1 MKLDA
6 LILENFRG
14 FKGRH
19 HIPFDSLTVLVGRND
34 VGKSTVLEALS
45 VFFNEGQIDFDPA
58 DKNVHTTETKV
69 RIGCEFSNLPSEIV
83 LDASAKT
90 SFKDELLLNRAGNLE
105 VHKIFDCS
113 KASPKPLHVIVANHP
128 TGLGLLFQKT
138 HDDLQT
144 LAQKSG
150 VDMEKIDQR
159 SNVELRRAI
168 RDVKQV
174 KPREVVDIP
183 LEKNE
188 AKSIWEQIQ
197 KHLPVYAL
205 FRSDR
210 PSQDKDGEVQSPLK
224 GAVTLALAKV
234 SKQLE
239 DIKSAVKAEAE
250 DVAARTLKKLKEID
264 DCLAAELKTHFSAEP
279 GWNKLF
285 AFNLTGDNNI
295 PINKRGSGVR
305 RLILLSFFRAEAEK
319 RREGSNTKEIIY
331 AIEEPETSQH
341 PTNQKLLADAFGEL
355 ADAPNTQVV
364 LTTHTPGLAG
374 LLPPTS
380 LRRIRQDDQKGAI
393 VELGDA
399 GNLAAIANELGIQP
413 DFRVQVLLLV
423 EGPHD
428 IEFLS
433 AISKILHSNDATVPD
448 LESEPRVLM
457 LPLGGGNLK
466 HGVGRNYLKAL
477 NKPEVHFY
485 DRDEDAQKPKY
496 RDEASQVNAR
506 RDGSWAVITKKRE
519 AENYL
524 HADAIREALEI
535 EVTFGPDDDVPLIV
549 AKALHAKN
557 GSTKPWA
564 EIEAAVDDLKERTSR
579 AKTRL
584 NRGAAAK
591 MTIDRLKASDA
602 DGEWESWL
610 RKLGTMLK

>member
-14 FKGRH
+14 FKGQHR
-19 HIPFDSLTVLVGRND
+19 IPFDCLTVLVGKND

-58 DKNVHTTETKV
+58 DKNVHTAETKV
-69 RIGCEFSNLPSEIV
+69 RIGCEFSNLPPEIV

-90 SFKDELLLNRAGNLE
+90 SLKDELLLNRSGKLE
-105 VHKIFDCS
+105 IHKVFDCS
-113 KASPKPLHVIVANHP
+113 KANPKPLHVIVANHP
-128 TGLGLLFQKT
+128 TGLESLFQKT

-144 LAQKSG
+144 LAGKSG
-150 VDMEKIDQR
+150 VDMDKVDQR

-168 RDVKQV
+168 REVKQV
-174 KPREVVDIP
+174 KTRAVVDIP

-224 GAVTLALAKV
+224 SAVTLALAKV
-234 SKQLE
+234 AKQLE
-239 DIKSAVKAEAE
+239 DIKTAVRTEAE
-250 DVAARTLKKLKEID
+250 DVAQRTLKKLKEID
-264 DCLAAELKTHFSAEP
+264 GRLAAELKTHFSAEP

-319 RREGSNTKEIIY
+319 RREENNTKEIIY

-341 PTNQKLLADAFGEL
+341 PTNQKLLADAFSEL
-355 ADAPNTQVV
+355 ADAPNTQVI

-374 LLPPTS
+374 LLTPTS
-380 LRRIRQDDQKGAI
+380 LRRIRQDDQKAAI
-393 VELGDA
+393 VDVGDA
-399 GNLAAIANELGIQP
+399 GVLAAIADELGIQP

-428 IEFLS
+428 IEFLN
-433 AISKILHSNDATVPD
+433 AVSKTLHAKDATVIH
-448 LESEPRVLM
+448 LESEPRVLL

-466 HGVGRNYLKAL
+466 HWVARNYLKAL
-477 NKPEVHFY
+477 NKPQVHIY
-485 DRDEDAQKPKY
+485 DRDEDAKAPKY
-496 RDEASQVNAR
+496 REEANQVNAR
-506 RDGSWAVITKKRE
+506 GDGSWAAITKKRE

-524 HADAIREALEI
+524 HADAIRDALEI

-557 GSTKPWA
+557 GSPKPWA
-564 EIEAAVDDLKERTSR
+564 DIESSPEDLKERVSR

-584 NRGAAAK
+584 NKEAAEK
-591 MTIDRLKASDA
+591 MTPDRLKVSDP
-602 DGEWESWL
+602 DCEWESWL
-610 RKLGTMLK
+610 RKLGGMLK